1 MRTFYFNLKAPI
13 RFDRKPVKV
22 FEIPIH
28 SILNIKYL
36 KIIIIYLLNGMNKM
50 KFYFIIVS
58 FPLVLI
64 LNKQGG
70 NLFMNATV
78 PCT

>member
-1 MRTFYFNLKAPI
+1 
-13 RFDRKPVKV
+13 
-22 FEIPIH
+22 
-28 SILNIKYL
+28 
-36 KIIIIYLLNGMNKM
+36 MNKM